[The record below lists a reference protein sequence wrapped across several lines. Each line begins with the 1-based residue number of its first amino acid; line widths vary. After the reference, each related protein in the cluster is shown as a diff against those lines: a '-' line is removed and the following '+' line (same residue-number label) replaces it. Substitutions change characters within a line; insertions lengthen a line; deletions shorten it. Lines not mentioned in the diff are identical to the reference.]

1 MEYCPKETGGSN
13 PDDVGNDQNAPSN
26 SRQRIMRNEEG
37 IRDQKV
43 AANINDALNK
53 TSDEKITFPSNTELG
68 HTTRL
73 SPRQVTARVFI
84 NETRNII
91 RKGNSGLGSTTRFLP
106 RQVLERSIS
115 KAAKDDDDEV
125 GVLG

>member
-1 MEYCPKETGGSN
+1 MVVILTTLEMIRMLPRTADRELC
-13 PDDVGNDQNAPSN
+13 
-26 SRQRIMRNEEG
+26 G
-37 IRDQKV
+37 IKKV
-43 AANINDALNK
+43 FEIKKWQLISTTHYK

>member
-1 MEYCPKETGGSN
+1 MK
-13 PDDVGNDQNAPSN
+13 
-26 SRQRIMRNEEG
+26 
-37 IRDQKV
+37 KV
-43 AANINDALNK
+43 FEIKKWQLISTTHYK

-115 KAAKDDDDEV
+115 KAAKDDDGEV